1 MKTRIQEDRLISRI
15 EAMEQQIKMYAQ
27 DYSQTDLK
35 TQLAESYES
44 KFDLENYT
52 KERLKDCH
60 KQLVEGSEKLQ
71 DTTRELRKAQDD
83 YSSLKTAYDKLLV
96 ENDIMRN
103 SNRKQQIEIKDHQ
116 ERLIIIVFICLL
128 FYSLLRIEHL
138 ESDKELFNLRYQE
151 DCQDLRNE
159 LRKVEEERES
169 VIQERDTAVEKN
181 IDFDVE
187 LKKKEEIITLQSEE
201 LEERSNELDARNREL
216 SILSQ
221 SCTDQMEQI
230 EFLFTNYSR
239 NISQLAIA
247 NAMIQ
252 IYKENESLSE
262 LEAVSVSPQ
271 GTDNIIVGE
280 ADAVSVLRE
289 RLENVQSQLVTT
301 EHNYNGLVQDLQ
313 VANLV
318 RNRRERRYQ
327 QQQIGL
333 LALAICLLVVIIA
346 YLFGAML

>member
-1 MKTRIQEDRLISRI
+1 M
-15 EAMEQQIKMYAQ
+15 
-27 DYSQTDLK
+27 
-35 TQLAESYES
+35 
-44 KFDLENYT
+44 
-52 KERLKDCH
+52 
-60 KQLVEGSEKLQ
+60 
-71 DTTRELRKAQDD
+71 
-83 YSSLKTAYDKLLV
+83 
-96 ENDIMRN
+96 
-103 SNRKQQIEIKDHQ
+103 
-116 ERLIIIVFICLL
+116 
-128 FYSLLRIEHL
+128 

-151 DCQDLRNE
+151 DCQDLRLE

-181 IDFDVE
+181 IDLDVE
-187 LKKKEEIITLQSEE
+187 LKKKEEVISLQSED
-201 LEERSNELDARNREL
+201 LEERSNELDARDRDL
-216 SILSQ
+216 GILSK

-230 EFLFTNYSR
+230 EFLLINYSG

-247 NAMIQ
+247 NALIQ
-252 IYKENESLSE
+252 ICRENELVSE

-271 GTDNIIVGE
+271 TADNILVGE

-318 RNRRERRYQ
+318 RTRRERSYQ